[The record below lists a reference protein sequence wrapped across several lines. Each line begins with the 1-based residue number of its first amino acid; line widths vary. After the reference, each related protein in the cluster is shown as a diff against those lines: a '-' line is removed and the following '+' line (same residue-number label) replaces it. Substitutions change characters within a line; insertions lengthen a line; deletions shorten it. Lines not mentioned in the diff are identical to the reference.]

1 MQVCYW
7 GSTRRTKHAVSLVY
21 FMMSKFLGYR
31 KNTSSKRS
39 EAFYKLFVPWEGCE
53 MIVIRRN
60 IDYLFPIGNENAF
73 SSQPS
78 GDFIL
83 TSKF

>member
-1 MQVCYW
+1 MRVCYW
-7 GSTRRTKHAVSLVY
+7 GSTRRTKHVVSLVY

-73 SSQPS
+73 SSQRS

-83 TSKF
+83 PSKF

>member
-1 MQVCYW
+1 
-7 GSTRRTKHAVSLVY
+7 
-21 FMMSKFLGYR
+21 MMSKFLGYR
-31 KNTSSKRS
+31 KNTSRKRS